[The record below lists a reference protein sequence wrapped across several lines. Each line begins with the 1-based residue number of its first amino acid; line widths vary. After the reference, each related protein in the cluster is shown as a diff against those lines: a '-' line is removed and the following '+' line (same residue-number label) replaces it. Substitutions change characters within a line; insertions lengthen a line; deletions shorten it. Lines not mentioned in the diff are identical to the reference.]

1 VRSAGASSSPAYR
14 PSAAV
19 ASAAPVQR
27 TPTAEA
33 PVQRTAPVAPS
44 APVAPG
50 AGAGAGVD
58 LKDAFLS
65 QVKAGKVFFYN
76 TVVAQAYRVD
86 VTPATI
92 TFTFLPNQRVPK
104 QQCEDG
110 RAWLESV
117 AEKVAG
123 RRIPVTVAVAET
135 VPSQAPAATATP
147 GREPKRATDEELRQE
162 AMTDPA
168 VQALFEI
175 FPVEKAKI
183 EEM

>member
-1 VRSAGASSSPAYR
+1 LSSPAYR
-14 PSAAV
+14 PGAAA

-27 TPTAEA
+27 TATSDA
-33 PVQRTAPVAPS
+33 PVQRTAPSPPIAPS

-50 AGAGAGVD
+50 ADAGAGVD

-86 VTPATI
+86 VTPAKI

-135 VPSQAPAATATP
+135 VPAQAPAATATP
-147 GREPKRATDEELRQE
+147 GREPKLATDEELRQK